1 MLAAFITALAGPEL
15 MPAEAAVLRAARP
28 CGVILFARNVR
39 DTDQVRRLTEAARD
53 CVGDDILVL
62 IDQEGGRVRRLKPPH
77 WRELPRPPPMD
88 ASTPTTPPMPAS
100 RQGWRPD

>member
-53 CVGDDILVL
+53 AL
-62 IDQEGGRVRRLKPPH
+62 
-77 WRELPRPPPMD
+77 
-88 ASTPTTPPMPAS
+88 ATTS
-100 RQGWRPD
+100 WC